1 MKIEYV
7 SKYLLSANVKVVDK
21 IDFEKKKLSYNK
33 NIVQHDVIEKIR
45 GDEEIVRAVI
55 MTKLVNEYGY
65 KLEKLEIEEKTKAG
79 TPHTVKPRAD
89 LLVKDNNGD
98 VFMFIELKAPDKYEP
113 NQDQII
119 EGQLFNLAAL
129 ASADKDYKIKY
140 LVLATCDLD
149 KEDIPIKAKVIDR
162 EQYPNYNSWR
172 NERNYTDELPSH
184 YGLAIKEPYIKG
196 GSKDLDKDFTKEE
209 IDDMRNNLHNVLWGG
224 GSISDNEI
232 FNALVN
238 LILAKIQDEG
248 ERKNGEEYLFQIRS
262 YKDDSVKF
270 ETNEEL
276 YNRINSLYKR
286 ARKQRMH
293 ILDDSEETSSVIKK
307 DKFPLTKLKYVV
319 SVFERYSFVDGKNSQ
334 NGKDIL
340 GDFFEGIIRNG
351 FKQSKGQFFTHTNI
365 VKFILW
371 GLQIDKLAIEKIN
384 NELVFPY
391 AIDPSAGSGTF
402 LIEYMKFVTDCIK
415 RRFRDRLSDNR
426 DVEDFFDSWFNTKHR
441 ENRWAKDYIYGIES
455 NPDLATASK
464 VNMILHGDGSS
475 NIFAQDGLLPFS
487 AYKKYNNELNALIID
502 KKDEYYSSKK
512 VNEQFDVVLSNPPFS
527 VTLDDET
534 KDERKESFLFSSKN
548 SSENLFIERYYHLLR
563 ENGRLGI
570 VLPEC
575 LFDTVDNRYIRLFI
589 FKYFKIKAVISLP
602 SLAFEPFTSTKTSLL
617 FAQKKTKNEI
627 KNWDALWKKYSLEY
641 NSLQTRCKNIFDE
654 IINGKNPK
662 RLKSISNL
670 TEVEKKNLIL
680 NLIEKWIKHDDR
692 TLDLKCLVV
701 KYQDEIEEMCKSD
714 NDCSDVYGL
723 VNDFWVFGKV
733 AQELN
738 YDIFMADVQDIGYK
752 RTTRGIRPRKNELY
766 RQDESGVILVDD
778 GIETTVL
785 DLLRKITWD

>member
-1 MKIEYV
+1 MKIEFV
-7 SKYLLSANVKVVDK
+7 DKYLSSASVKAVDN
-21 IDFEKKKLSYNK
+21 IDFEKKKISYNTK
-33 NIVQHDVIEKIR
+33 IVQHDVIEKIR
-45 GDEEIVRAVI
+45 GDEEIVRAII

-119 EGQLFNLAAL
+119 EDQLFNLAAL

-149 KEDIPIKAKVIDR
+149 KIDIPIKAKVIDR

-196 GSKDLDKDFTKEE
+196 GSKDLDKDFSKEE

-248 ERKNGEEYLFQIRS
+248 ERKNGEEYLFQIKS

-340 GDFFEGIIRNG
+340 GDFFVGIIRNG

-371 GLQIDKLAIEKIN
+371 GLQIDKLAT
-384 NELVFPY
+384 ELSQVN
-391 AIDPSAGSGTF
+391 IHSS
-402 LIEYMKFVTDCIK
+402 
-415 RRFRDRLSDNR
+415 SD
-426 DVEDFFDSWFNTKHR
+426 
-441 ENRWAKDYIYGIES
+441 
-455 NPDLATASK
+455 
-464 VNMILHGDGSS
+464 
-475 NIFAQDGLLPFS
+475 
-487 AYKKYNNELNALIID
+487 
-502 KKDEYYSSKK
+502 
-512 VNEQFDVVLSNPPFS
+512 
-527 VTLDDET
+527 
-534 KDERKESFLFSSKN
+534 
-548 SSENLFIERYYHLLR
+548 
-563 ENGRLGI
+563 
-570 VLPEC
+570 
-575 LFDTVDNRYIRLFI
+575 
-589 FKYFKIKAVISLP
+589 
-602 SLAFEPFTSTKTSLL
+602 
-617 FAQKKTKNEI
+617 
-627 KNWDALWKKYSLEY
+627 
-641 NSLQTRCKNIFDE
+641 
-654 IINGKNPK
+654 
-662 RLKSISNL
+662 
-670 TEVEKKNLIL
+670 
-680 NLIEKWIKHDDR
+680 
-692 TLDLKCLVV
+692 
-701 KYQDEIEEMCKSD
+701 
-714 NDCSDVYGL
+714 
-723 VNDFWVFGKV
+723 
-733 AQELN
+733 
-738 YDIFMADVQDIGYK
+738 
-752 RTTRGIRPRKNELY
+752 
-766 RQDESGVILVDD
+766 
-778 GIETTVL
+778 
-785 DLLRKITWD
+785 